1 MNRFTQVEAYGTS
14 CITSCSSRQYNRK
27 RAGIDA
33 LVRGSSTRFFSS
45 QDLDWNGVCLEFH
58 DASPTERSESLSAD
72 HVIALFTNHR
82 ARGESE
88 ISPGRF
94 APYSYSPGT
103 INVFPAG
110 SIPACRPAT
119 HTKMI
124 VCSLDPSLL
133 SELSAESDLPQAA
146 HERLQPRVFSG
157 PNLQGGGHTFMKGG
171 TTFILGVTPHPHT
184 PVR

>member
-1 MNRFTQVEAYGTS
+1 MIHNARMRLSRHVALNSIHLYASIFNGRYVSINSQAPKETWSPMNRFTQVEAYGTT

-88 ISPGRF
+88 ISSGRF
-94 APYSYSPGT
+94 APYSYSPGPST
-103 INVFPAG
+103 YFLPGGFPLA
-110 SIPACRPAT
+110 
-119 HTKMI
+119 
-124 VCSLDPSLL
+124 D
-133 SELSAESDLPQAA
+133 
-146 HERLQPRVFSG
+146 RLRTQR
-157 PNLQGGGHTFMKGG
+157 
-171 TTFILGVTPHPHT
+171 
-184 PVR
+184 

>member
-1 MNRFTQVEAYGTS
+1 VVLKWMFVEGKMRSMFSMLFGAGVILLTERLEFINNHNKDPRPFVWHKTADQILDSIARFCT
-14 CITSCSSRQYNRK
+14 RK

-58 DASPTERSESLSAD
+58 DASPTERSEASSAD

-94 APYSYSPGT
+94 APYSYSPGA

-110 SIPACRPAT
+110 SIPACRPVT
-119 HTKMI
+119 PKMA
-124 VCSLDPSLL
+124 SQKHLGRS
-133 SELSAESDLPQAA
+133 LSA
-146 HERLQPRVFSG
+146 
-157 PNLQGGGHTFMKGG
+157 
-171 TTFILGVTPHPHT
+171 
-184 PVR
+184 